1 MIWKKLCDFTRFL
14 SIRLYVTMPSGNGE
28 VKRLNRRNSPTTG
41 WTHLWIL
48 LGLCR
53 KALPSWVSKADSFLG
68 SNLSSTFQKANLR
81 SSLSWTSQTSRFC
94 RPFTGRIKRIDLA
107 GQQAL
112 ASSRTR
118 TTPWSQMRV
127 DARIK
132 IGPFWAMLT
141 CVSSSGTIY
150 KLPKTNK
157 LLNSQETSV
166 FWRLRVQHPQCLEK
180 CNPWQFKPE
189 ASDMTVPSPNWKI
202 WKVADVDSFCMI
214 FCPAFI
220 STTLLHYT
228 LYDLS
233 LLSLLGK
240 PPTNFC
246 SPTQ

>member
-28 VKRLNRRNSPTTG
+28 VKRLNRRNSPKTG

-81 SSLSWTSQTSRFC
+81 SSLSWTSPTSRFC

-118 TTPWSQMRV
+118 TTPWSQMR
-127 DARIK
+127 DWR
-132 IGPFWAMLT
+132 
-141 CVSSSGTIY
+141 
-150 KLPKTNK
+150 TNK
-157 LLNSQETSV
+157 NWSLLSHADMCLIIRNHLQASEDKQASEFLKAT
-166 FWRLRVQHPQCLEK
+166 LRVQHPQCLESATLDNLSLRRLTWLCHHRIERFEK
-180 CNPWQFKPE
+180 SQMLT
-189 ASDMTVPSPNWKI
+189 ASVWFS
-202 WKVADVDSFCMI
+202 ALHLS
-214 FCPAFI
+214 
-220 STTLLHYT
+220 LLHYYT
-228 LYDLS
+228 ILYMI
-233 LLSLLGK
+233 
-240 PPTNFC
+240 
-246 SPTQ
+246 

>member
-1 MIWKKLCDFTRFL
+1 
-14 SIRLYVTMPSGNGE
+14 MPSGNGE
-28 VKRLNRRNSPTTG
+28 VRRLNCRNSSKD
-41 WTHLWIL
+41 WMN
-48 LGLCR
+48 
-53 KALPSWVSKADSFLG
+53 PSLDFVGSVPESAPVMGVQSRLFLG
-68 SNLSSTFQKANLR
+68 GPTWVQHFKRQIYEAVCPELHRLPDS
-81 SSLSWTSQTSRFC
+81 C

-202 WKVADVDSFCMI
+202 WKVADVDRFCMI

-240 PPTNFC
+240 LPTNFC